1 MMLLTVI
8 FLRQRCWLLWYSC
21 DNDAGY
27 CTFDAGYCTFD
38 AVYCDIPGTTMLV
51 TVLSMLVTVLSMLF
65 TVLSMLVTVF
75 SMLFT
80 VLSMSFT
87 VLSMPFTVLSIL
99 LSLVVFRLCLR
110 PSTHFS
116 SNVKSY
122 SKQTSNYSLNIFP
135 SSSSSVSKSQ
145 CNNDLTTASLSLI
158 HTSVALIHCCLV
170 SSIVQVLL
178 QEPFSFPHDTYNDI
192 ACTDWQC
199 LFPSKN

>member
-1 MMLLTVI
+1 
-8 FLRQRCWLLWYSC
+8 
-21 DNDAGY
+21 
-27 CTFDAGYCTFD
+27 
-38 AVYCDIPGTTMLV
+38 MLV

-65 TVLSMLVTVF
+65 TVLSMLVTVL

-80 VLSMSFT
+80 VLSMLFTVLSMPFTVLSMLFTVLSMPFT

-99 LSLVVFRLCLR
+99 LTLVGFRLCLR

-192 ACTDWQC
+192 ACTDWQY